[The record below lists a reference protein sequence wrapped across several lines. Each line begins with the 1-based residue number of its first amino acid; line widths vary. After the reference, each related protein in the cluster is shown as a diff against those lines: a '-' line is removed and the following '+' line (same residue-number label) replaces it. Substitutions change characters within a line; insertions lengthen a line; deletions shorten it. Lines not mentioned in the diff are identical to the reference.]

1 MVSQKDLIY
10 LADAYS
16 NIMYNNMAIE
26 TTSELLNSTQAAD
39 SDYKNYL
46 ISLGYYKSNNLQQAL
61 KYINNAIV
69 QNDTN
74 VNYLSRTFS
83 ACFGLLESARI
94 LALRDK

>member
-39 SDYKNYL
+39 SDYK
-46 ISLGYYKSNNLQQAL
+46 I
-61 KYINNAIV
+61 I
-69 QNDTN
+69 
-74 VNYLSRTFS
+74 
-83 ACFGLLESARI
+83 
-94 LALRDK
+94 